1 MFPRLVV
8 WPSKGP
14 GNNLRGVEMINGR
27 GKQKKQ
33 SSLEK
38 SVFSFWTLFSFLLV
52 KILGNFIILGLKQL
66 LRSLKG
72 KSLFGGT
79 ANEAHLQGV

>member
-33 SSLEK
+33 SSIEK
-38 SVFSFWTLFSFLLV
+38 SVFSFWTLLSFLLV
-52 KILGNFIILGLKQL
+52 KILGDFIILGFKQL
-66 LRSLKG
+66 LR

-79 ANEAHLQGV
+79 ANEAHRHLQGI